1 MEVAAAGKGFHLWW
15 PGTILWLINS
25 ETDCA
30 KCSPW
35 AQVLTSSREIPQRSL
50 LQEKNCNRLDDRCKL
65 AKVRQLSG
73 GIGGCDFNCF
83 LNNCH
88 GNVEGAT
95 SRGFRPLQQEQRCH
109 IIHVRGPDGLLKI
122 WWFRFF
128 MIKKKPPRCTNKW
141 PNTAGMITRSGE
153 WYLASD
159 AYGHKS

>member
-1 MEVAAAGKGFHLWW
+1 MTGQCSYRHLIEVAAAGKGFHLLW

-50 LQEKNCNRLDDRCKL
+50 LQEKNCNRLDDRCKSERM

-88 GNVEGAT
+88 GNVEGAR
-95 SRGFRPLQQEQRCH
+95 SRGFRPLQQEQYCH
-109 IIHVRGPDGLLKI
+109 IIHVRGPDGLWNVMILLFYDLK
-122 WWFRFF
+122 
-128 MIKKKPPRCTNKW
+128 
-141 PNTAGMITRSGE
+141 NTLHVAQI
-153 WYLASD
+153 SD
-159 AYGHKS
+159 PT